1 LLDSKRVN
9 HYALGS
15 LLGSFKNELQVFVA
29 SFILEHFNALS
40 HDVVYDAFLQVER
53 EDVFV
58 NHRLVELT
66 LDLGDNQLSSRH
78 DKFYLFDCNLVVQ
91 FLNNIL
97 RELDYTF

>member
-1 LLDSKRVN
+1 M
-9 HYALGS
+9 
-15 LLGSFKNELQVFVA
+15 A

-40 HDVVYDAFLQVER
+40 HDVVYDPFFQIER
-53 EDVFV
+53 EDVLV

-78 DKFYLFDCNLVVQ
+78 DKFYLLDCNLVVQ

-97 RELDYTF
+97 SELDYTF

>member
-1 LLDSKRVN
+1 M
-9 HYALGS
+9 
-15 LLGSFKNELQVFVA
+15 A
-29 SFILEHFNALS
+29 SFIVKHFNALS
-40 HDVVYDAFLQVER
+40 HDVVYDTFLQVER

-58 NHRLVELT
+58 NHSLVELT

-78 DKFYLFDCNLVVQ
+78 DEFYLFDCNLVVQ